1 MKSIYRFLMVT
12 GFICGL
18 MLVQGCRSTL
28 KTPENPQFTLEWEDH
43 FDAFDPSRWK
53 KANHT
58 WESNLTQFV
67 QENVTFQDGTM
78 RLHLKK
84 QKTEK
89 KDYTGAEYR
98 TKEKFLYGRY
108 VVSAKFPKGSGIVSS
123 FFTFRAPAIPKWQEI
138 DVEVLGKDTS
148 HVQFTHHWGKP
159 PKSKWIAETFELDFT
174 TDSDFH
180 EYAFEWIPGQITW
193 FLDGEKLY
201 TASDENIPYLPQQ
214 IMMNIW
220 INHNPDWVG
229 EVDESAM
236 PTYAAYDYVKYYRL
250 DLPDE

>member
-1 MKSIYRFLMVT
+1 M
-12 GFICGL
+12 
-18 MLVQGCRSTL
+18 
-28 KTPENPQFTLEWEDH
+28 
-43 FDAFDPSRWK
+43 
-53 KANHT
+53 
-58 WESNLTQFV
+58 
-67 QENVTFQDGTM
+67 TFQDGTM

-84 QKTEK
+84 QETEK

-108 VVSAKFPKGSGIVSS
+108 VVSAKFPKGSGIVTS

-159 PKSKWIAETFELDFT
+159 PKSEWIAETFELDFT

-193 FLDGEKLY
+193 FLDGEKRY
-201 TASDENIPYLPQQ
+201 TASDENIPYLPQQILPQQ